1 MKHLKKLVLG
11 ACVGA
16 GLALSAGSA
25 FADDKKADDKKIVIG
40 MVNLFYGAPY
50 FAGMDVAVHREAE
63 VYKNVKVIST
73 DARFDIA
80 KLASDIDDLLA
91 KGVDGLII
99 SAGPTETLPA
109 SLAAIQEAGIPVVFV
124 DRLWKNTNLT
134 TPWNWVGAE
143 NDVMGR
149 VVGEHMEKYLGGK
162 GNILVIKGGPADN
175 SIGIARTEAFTKAV
189 SSSPDMKITVAPG
202 FGGWGVDGGYKV
214 MADMLVKMD
223 KIDGVF
229 CENDSMCL
237 GAQKAAADAG
247 RSKEMVFAGTD
258 AGKDAL
264 REMMRDG
271 SNFIATAIN
280 DADQIGRVGF
290 NHLMG
295 MLAGAKLPHIT
306 PLYSG
311 LVLPKDAHKLYDPN
325 KVF

>member
-1 MKHLKKLVLG
+1 MKQFHKYLLN
-11 ACVGA
+11 ACVAA
-16 GLALSAGSA
+16 GLCLAAGQA
-25 FADDKKADDKKIVIG
+25 VAADKTIKIG

-50 FAGMDVAVHREAE
+50 FAGMDVAVHQEAKAYENVE
-63 VYKNVKVIST
+63 VLST
-73 DARFDIA
+73 DAGFDIA
-80 KLASDIDDLLA
+80 KLASDIDDLIA

-109 SLAAIQEAGIPVVFV
+109 SIAAIQEAGIPTVFV

-134 TPWNWVGAE
+134 TPWNWVGAR
-143 NDVMGR
+143 NDVMGN
-149 VVGEHMEKYLGGK
+149 VIGEYMEKYLKGK

-175 SIGIARTEAFTKAV
+175 SIGIARTEAFTKAL

-214 MADMLVKMD
+214 MADMLAKM
-223 KIDGVF
+223 KHIAGVF

-247 RSKEMVFAGTD
+247 RSKEMVFAASD
-258 AGKDAL
+258 AGKDTL
-264 REMMRDG
+264 REMMRPG
-271 SNFIATAIN
+271 TNFIATAVN
-280 DADQIGRVGF
+280 DSDQIGRVGF

-295 MLAGAKLPHIT
+295 MLAGGKLPHIT

-311 LVLPKDAHKLYDPN
+311 LVLKDDAVKRYDPN

>member
-1 MKHLKKLVLG
+1 MNYLKSTLSGITV
-11 ACVGA
+11 AA
-16 GLALSAGSA
+16 GTLAGTVASAEE
-25 FADDKKADDKKIVIG
+25 ITIG

-50 FAGMDVAVHREAE
+50 FAGMDVAVHQEAE
-63 VYKNVKVIST
+63 AYDNVSVIST
-73 DARFDIA
+73 DAGFDAA
-80 KLASDIDDLLA
+80 KMASDIDDLLA

-99 SAGPTETLPA
+99 SAGPTETLPVA
-109 SLAAIQEAGIPVVFV
+109 LLAIEEAGIPVVFV
-124 DRLWKNTNLT
+124 DRLWKNTDLS

-149 VVGEHMEKYLGGK
+149 VIGDHMEEHLGGK
-162 GNILVIKGGPADN
+162 GEIVVIKGGPADN
-175 SIGIARTEAFTKAV
+175 SIGIARTEAFTEAL
-189 SSSPDMKITVAPG
+189 SSSPDMNITIAPG

-214 MADMLVKMD
+214 MSDMLAKME

-247 RSKEMVFAGTD
+247 RSGELVFGASD
-258 AGKDAL
+258 AGKDTL
-264 REMMRDG
+264 REMMRED
-271 SNFIATAIN
+271 SNFIATAVN
-280 DADQIGRVGF
+280 DSDQIGRVGF

-295 MLAGAKLPHIT
+295 MLAGGKLPHIT

-311 LVLPKDAHKLYDPN
+311 LVLREEAAKRYDPN